1 MRVASQ
7 YFNYLF
13 CNLIITIVIVYGF
26 SGCDQRNPGEGKII
40 FYDDFGAA
48 SQGELVENV
57 IQLPPPQGLG
67 YDWKVLPDGYLPV
80 KWIHIDELE
89 PSDPKKGFWVIPP
102 DSGYIEQGGRSHNSV
117 LFANVAIPEKTENFD
132 IFFRQLRGD
141 NDYIGYLI
149 GLPEPALEGGIE
161 FGYMIQVPGTDSTT
175 VNAYVQGDLGELV
188 VPEMAFQHQWANHQ
202 IKVRGDSI
210 SWYQEGKLM
219 VGSVITGKSKTGYF
233 GIRQRYERGT
243 RYDDLKIVILK

>member
-1 MRVASQ
+1 MKNINQ
-7 YFNYLF
+7 YIHWSFFNLLLSVS
-13 CNLIITIVIVYGF
+13 LIYCC
-26 SGCDQRNPGEGKII
+26 SGCGQRISGRKII
-40 FYDDFGAA
+40 IFQDDFGME

-57 IQLPPPQGLG
+57 IQLSPPLGLG
-67 YDWKVLPDGYLPV
+67 YDWKVLPGGYLPV
-80 KWIHIDELE
+80 KWNHIDELE

-102 DSGYIEQGGRSHNSV
+102 DSGYMEQGPRSHNSV
-117 LFANVAIPEKTENFD
+117 LFADVEVPVKTENFD
-132 IFFRQLRGD
+132 IFFRQYRSD

-149 GLPEPALEGGIE
+149 GPPEPALEGGIE

-188 VPEMAFQHQWANHQ
+188 VPEMAFPHQWANHQ

-210 SWYQEGKLM
+210 SWFQEGKLLA
-219 VGSVITGKSKTGYF
+219 GSVITGKSKTGYF

-243 RYDDLKIVILK
+243 RYDEVKITILK